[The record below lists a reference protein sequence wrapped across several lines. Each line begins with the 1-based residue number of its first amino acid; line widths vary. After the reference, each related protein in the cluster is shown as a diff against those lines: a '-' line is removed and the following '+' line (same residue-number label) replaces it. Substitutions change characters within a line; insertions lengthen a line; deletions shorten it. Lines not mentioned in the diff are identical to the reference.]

1 MSINLN
7 CVFTYPYD
15 KDLLMR
21 KQKSIRR
28 ELLARPD
35 VDYIDK
41 RIAVLCGSTV
51 DDIKNILELFL
62 LDVGIRPRFYQS
74 EYNKF
79 YEDAVFGNA
88 ELDEFQPDI
97 IIVFTSMVN
106 IIERPA
112 LSDGYDEV
120 KEKLHMEMGR
130 FTRIWEELT
139 KRFPAAVIIQNNMDL
154 SYETGLGSLDAAEH
168 YGLTRFIESLN
179 RDFADYAVS
188 HENFFLHDLHGLAAR
203 IGLLKWHDRFQYYAY
218 KLAMSYDVIPEVSLG
233 LAKIIKGLL
242 GKNKKCLVLDLDNTL
257 WGGIIGDD
265 GMEHI
270 EIGHE
275 TPTAEAYTAFQE
287 YVLKLKERGVIL
299 AVCSKNEEDIA
310 KSGFNHPDSVLHV
323 EDFVSFHANWKPKNI
338 NLRIIAEEI
347 NIGTDSLVF
356 IDDNPAERQLVRDT
370 MPEVAVPEVDPVD
383 VFSYIRAIEGA
394 GFFEPVTIS
403 EDDRKRNESY
413 RGNIQRRSLE
423 ESMQTYDDFLQSLE
437 MEAEIDDF
445 RSVYYDRIAQLTN
458 KSNQFNLTTRRY
470 TRADIEQMAN
480 DQHYITLYGRLRDK
494 FGDNGLISVVIG
506 EKIDDSLHIRLWLMS
521 CRVLKRGMEQMML
534 DALAARAAADGCKE
548 LIGYYYKTAK
558 NKMVSDLYAVFGFEK
573 IMQSGDDTVWRLDLA
588 GYEKQGKY
596 IALLERDK

>member
-7 CVFTYPYD
+7 RVFTYPYD

-112 LSDGYDEV
+112 LGDGYDEV
-120 KEKLHMEMGR
+120 KEKLRMEMGR

-270 EIGHE
+270 EVGHE

>member
-7 CVFTYPYD
+7 RVFTYPYD

-62 LDVGIRPRFYQS
+62 LDAGIRPQFYQS

-112 LSDGYDEV
+112 LGDGYDEV
-120 KEKLHMEMGR
+120 KEKLRMEMGR

-139 KRFPAAVIIQNNMDL
+139 KRFSVAVIIQNNMDL
-154 SYETGLGSLDAAEH
+154 SYETGVGSLDAAEH

-338 NLRIIAEEI
+338 NLRTIAEEI

-413 RGNIQRRSLE
+413 RENIQRRSLE
-423 ESMQTYDDFLQSLE
+423 ESMKTYDDFLQSLE

>member
-7 CVFTYPYD
+7 HVFTYPYD

-28 ELLARPD
+28 ELLVRTD

-41 RIAVLCGSTV
+41 RIALLCGSTV

-62 LDVGIRPRFYQS
+62 LDAGIRPQFYQS

-88 ELDEFQPDI
+88 ELDAFQPDI

-120 KEKLHMEMGR
+120 KEKLRMEMGR

-139 KRFPAAVIIQNNMDL
+139 KKFPAAVIIQNNMDL
-154 SYETGLGSLDAAEH
+154 SYETGVGSLDAAEH

-480 DQHYITLYGRLRDK
+480 DQHYVTLYGRLRDK

-573 IMQSGDDTVWRLDLA
+573 VMQSGDDTVWRLDLA

>member
-7 CVFTYPYD
+7 RVFTYPYD

-62 LDVGIRPRFYQS
+62 LDAGIRPRFYQS

-112 LSDGYDEV
+112 LGDGYDEV
-120 KEKLHMEMGR
+120 KEKLRMEMGR

-413 RGNIQRRSLE
+413 RENIQRRSLE
-423 ESMQTYDDFLQSLE
+423 ESMKTYDDFLQSLE
-437 MEAEIDDF
+437 MEAEIDGF

-596 IALLERDK
+596 IALLERDE

>member
-62 LDVGIRPRFYQS
+62 LDAGIRPQFYQS

-88 ELDEFQPDI
+88 ELDAFQPDI

-120 KEKLHMEMGR
+120 KEKLRMEMGR

-139 KRFPAAVIIQNNMDL
+139 KRFSVAVIIQNNMDL
-154 SYETGLGSLDAAEH
+154 SYETGVGSLDAAEH

>member
-7 CVFTYPYD
+7 RVFTYPYD

-62 LDVGIRPRFYQS
+62 LDAGIRPQFYQS

-120 KEKLHMEMGR
+120 KEKLRMEMGR

-139 KRFPAAVIIQNNMDL
+139 KRFSAAVIIQNNMDL
-154 SYETGLGSLDAAEH
+154 SYETGVGSLDAAEH

-338 NLRIIAEEI
+338 NLRTIAEEI

-413 RGNIQRRSLE
+413 RENIQRRSLE
-423 ESMQTYDDFLQSLE
+423 ESMKTYDDFLQSLE